1 MMKPLEM
8 RKVLLSF
15 FFLTIEDYYLERRR
29 LPALLGLGF
38 ESFGMDLC
46 VISVW

>member
-1 MMKPLEM
+1 MKPLEM

-15 FFLTIEDYYLERRR
+15 FFLAIEDYYLERRR
-29 LPALLGLGF
+29 LPAFLGLGF
-38 ESFGMDLC
+38 ESFGMNLC